1 MKKAIISAALMA
13 TTALA
18 SAQVTV
24 YGRINATVD
33 NTKTGVTT
41 VNSIVNDTSRIG
53 FRVSE
58 DLGSGLAA
66 RAVIETS
73 INSNDPAAGSDT
85 QLGNRQST
93 VGLSSKLGSVDVGR
107 QLHSVFTTVA
117 AGDSFGA
124 LYGSIAGDVH
134 NLRGNRLGNAV
145 FVRFTAVPGVQVGV
159 DRTHTATGAEATVY
173 SASTTVAGVTVG
185 ASRFDQGAEKS
196 TVASA
201 SMGLGNSTV
210 FYSFSDNKNVRTTR
224 HGHTVHSTARGH
236 LLGFSHKLGA
246 VTVKGSW
253 GRNSTIDSSVRAY
266 NFGAEYAFSKRTN
279 LLISYRNVDG
289 PESAYDVRQI
299 GLGITHLF

>member
-33 NTKTGVTT
+33 NTKTGATT

-201 SMGLGNSTV
+201 SMGFGNSKV
-210 FYSFSDNKNVRTTR
+210 FYSFSDNSGATNSK
-224 HGHTVHSTARGH
+224 GH
-236 LLGFSHKLGA
+236 LVGVSQKLGA
-246 VTVKGSW
+246 VTAKAGY
-253 GRNSTIDSSVRAY
+253 GRTDRDVRAY
-266 NFGAEYAFSKRTN
+266 NVGAEYAFSKRTD
-279 LLISYRNVDG
+279 LLVSYRNVDAVG
-289 PESAYDVRQI
+289 ANADVKQI
-299 GLGITHLF
+299 GVGITHRF